1 MQVEVH
7 TRTWNPGDSVGVGGH
22 VAAEVSKTLAEG
34 QLHAKIWTEGGDT
47 FFKEGECCKGS

>member
-22 VAAEVSKTLAEG
+22 VAAEVFEDSCRRTIAREDLDG
-34 QLHAKIWTEGGDT
+34 RRGHLLQRGGVL
-47 FFKEGECCKGS
+47 